1 MFVPQAV
8 LSTKVPPVLYGSIL
22 SKFIEACG
30 NLKGSKRINISS
42 CAVYWIQ
49 RVKRGTI
56 DIAT

>member
-30 NLKGSKRINISS
+30 NLKG
-42 CAVYWIQ
+42 
-49 RVKRGTI
+49 VKSGLTYHPVLFI
-56 DIAT
+56 EYNLSNEVQ